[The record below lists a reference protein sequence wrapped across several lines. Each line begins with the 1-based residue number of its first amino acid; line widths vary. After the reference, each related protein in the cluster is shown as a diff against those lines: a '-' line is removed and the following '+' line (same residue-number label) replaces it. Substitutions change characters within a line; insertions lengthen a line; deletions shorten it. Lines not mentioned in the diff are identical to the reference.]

1 MVLCARGMQM
11 LSGCGSCR
19 NDFPDLPDFLRLLP
33 STVFQPGDEH
43 DGVYADADDAD
54 AIGLL
59 AEAD

>member
-1 MVLCARGMQM
+1 MQM

-19 NDFPDLPDFLRLLP
+19 TDFSDLPDFLRLLP